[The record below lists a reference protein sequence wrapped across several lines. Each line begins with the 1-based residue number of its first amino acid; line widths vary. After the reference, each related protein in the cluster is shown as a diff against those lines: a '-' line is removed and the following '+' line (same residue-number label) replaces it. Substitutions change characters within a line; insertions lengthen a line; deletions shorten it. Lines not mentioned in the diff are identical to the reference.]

1 MSDESLQLVLQ
12 TPEQGHAVIA
22 AQGWPWAKAQ
32 LQQGK
37 PVVMEMKLL
46 EDVRSLQRNREYW
59 GYVLRPISE
68 QAQVNGM
75 GATAEGWHDYY
86 RLMFLGYEFTKVK
99 LPGKKRPSVRRAL
112 KSTTKLSERAM
123 RKYCEQ
129 VRAHAANVFGVTF
142 PAMPMDL
149 EPPKKAPRKNAPIDM
164 ETGEVMA

>member
-1 MSDESLQLVLQ
+1 MTDESLQLVLQ
-12 TPEQGHAVIA
+12 TPEQGHAVLA

-75 GATAEGWHDYY
+75 GADQEGWHLYY
-86 RLMFLGYEFTKVK
+86 KKKFLGYEFKMQR
-99 LPGKKRPSVRRAL
+99 LPGAKRATPVRKL
-112 KSTTKLSERAM
+112 KSTRKLSEKAM

-129 VRAHAANVFGVTF
+129 VRADAARVFGVTF

-149 EPPKKAPRKNAPIDM
+149 EPPRKAPRKDAPIDM